1 MEIISLVITGL
12 VCLLVGATV
21 VFDNRKDLVEDTG
34 TIDYRRSRKGS

>member
-21 VFDNRKDLVEDTG
+21 VFVIGKTLLKTRAQSIIEEAA
-34 TIDYRRSRKGS
+34 